1 MVFSSSVFIFIY
13 LPIVIALYYLLSSQ
27 YRNAFLFLAS
37 LCFYAY
43 GEPKFVFVMIM
54 AIILN
59 YFDALIICKFNK
71 VRIKRLFLIIGILL
85 NLSVLIVFKYCN
97 FITGN
102 LKNLFPNIPVTYIVL
117 PIGISFFTFQ
127 ALSYLIDVYRGEMA
141 QKNFFNLGL
150 YISFFPQLVAGPIV
164 RYKSISK
171 EIENRTET
179 WKDFSE
185 GIVCFLNGL
194 IKKIVIANN
203 MAIIADKAFGGNITQ
218 QGVLFSW
225 LGALAYSLQIYFDFS
240 GYSDMALGL
249 GRMFGFHFDK
259 NFDYPYS
266 SGTLTEFWRRWHISL
281 GLWFRDYVYI
291 PLGGS
296 KKGNFNQVRNL
307 FIVWL
312 LTGIWHGAN
321 WTFIIWGL
329 IYFLFLVVEKYFIK
343 PERFKRTLTAWLYR
357 ILVLLLVLFCWVLF
371 RSESIS
377 SAIQYCGSM
386 FGLCGN
392 PVIDNNWL
400 WYSREYLVLI
410 LIGVFAS
417 LSIARKTVEKIKK
430 KTNYVVFGFL
440 KTVLY
445 IFMLVVCIS
454 YLVTGAHNPFIYFN
468 F

>member
-1 MVFSSSVFIFIY
+1 MVFSSSVFIFLY
-13 LPIVIALYYLLSSQ
+13 LPVVIAIYFLLSPQ
-27 YRNAFLFLAS
+27 YRNAFLLLAS

-59 YFDALIICKFNK
+59 YFDALIICKFNNTQ
-71 VRIKRLFLIIGILL
+71 IKRMFLIIGILL
-85 NLSVLIVFKYCN
+85 NLSVLIVFKYSN

-102 LKNLFPNIPVTYIVL
+102 LRYLFPDISVTYIAL

-127 ALSYLIDVYRGEMA
+127 ALSYLIDVYRGEIA
-141 QKNFFNLGL
+141 QKNLFNLGL

-171 EIENRTET
+171 EIENRAET

-185 GIVCFLNGL
+185 GIVCFINGL

-203 MAIIADKAFGGNITQ
+203 MAIIADKAFDGEIAQLGI
-218 QGVLFSW
+218 LFSW

-240 GYSDMALGL
+240 GYSDMAIGL

-266 SGTLTEFWRRWHISL
+266 SKSLTEFWRCWHISL
-281 GLWFRDYVYI
+281 GSWFRDYVYI

-296 KKGNFNQVRNL
+296 KKGHFNQIRNL

-329 IYFLFLVVEKYFIK
+329 IYFLFLVVEKYIIK
-343 PERFKRTLTAWLYR
+343 PEVFKRSFAVYLYR
-357 ILVLLLVLFCWVLF
+357 IFVLLIVLFCWVLF
-371 RSESIS
+371 R
-377 SAIQYCGSM
+377 
-386 FGLCGN
+386 
-392 PVIDNNWL
+392 
-400 WYSREYLVLI
+400 
-410 LIGVFAS
+410 
-417 LSIARKTVEKIKK
+417 
-430 KTNYVVFGFL
+430 
-440 KTVLY
+440 
-445 IFMLVVCIS
+445 
-454 YLVTGAHNPFIYFN
+454 
-468 F
+468 